1 MEKGNHRIQVL
12 RVFNIQAP
20 VVVELA
26 ETTVGNLG
34 NGAHL
39 YSIDAALLKDHV
51 RDLPPVNTCQV
62 RFLMLCN
69 RCAEIHIT

>member
-1 MEKGNHRIQVL
+1 LEKGNHRIQVL

-34 NGAHL
+34 NGAHVYYRCGIIEGSCERL
-39 YSIDAALLKDHV
+39 ATGQY
-51 RDLPPVNTCQV
+51 LPS
-62 RFLMLCN
+62 
-69 RCAEIHIT
+69 EIFNVMQ